1 MHRDFELLINCVIDD
16 ALLDV
21 MPDIDHALLQFINVM
36 NSLDPLL
43 RYSPYVVVNWVQM
56 FAVG

>member
-21 MPDIDHALLQFINVM
+21 MPDIDHALLQFINVIT
-36 NSLDPLL
+36 
-43 RYSPYVVVNWVQM
+43 R
-56 FAVG
+56 